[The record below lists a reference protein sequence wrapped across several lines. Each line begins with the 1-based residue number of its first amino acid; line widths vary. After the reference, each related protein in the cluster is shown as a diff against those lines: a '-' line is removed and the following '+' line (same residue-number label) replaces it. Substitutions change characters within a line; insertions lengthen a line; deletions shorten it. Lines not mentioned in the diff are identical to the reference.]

1 MHPHLFA
8 GVVAITLLIPTYC
21 MAAGT
26 DVHEMEDRLPS
37 PAAAAVASEVLP
49 PSQPFWVRG
58 PQRHYEPRRERR

>member
-1 MHPHLFA
+1 MRRHLFA
-8 GVVAITLLIPTYC
+8 GVVAITLLVPTYG

-26 DVHEMEDRLPS
+26 DMHELEDRLPS

-49 PSQPFWVRG
+49 PSQPFWGRG